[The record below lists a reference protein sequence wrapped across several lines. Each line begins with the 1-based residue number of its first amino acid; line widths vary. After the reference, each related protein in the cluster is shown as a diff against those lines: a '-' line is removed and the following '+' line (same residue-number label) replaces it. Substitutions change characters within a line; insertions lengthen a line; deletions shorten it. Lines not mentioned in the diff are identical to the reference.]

1 MNVLILGATSAVAGE
16 VARLLQRRGARLFL
30 IARSSEKLAAL
41 ASELG
46 PNVIGQCAVDFT
58 DTEAML
64 AVLRSALQALGTV
77 ELALV
82 AQGDLGDQASSEH
95 DFSEAERQIM
105 VNYVG
110 VVAQLTVLGP
120 FFEAQGRGTIAVISS
135 VAGERGRPRNYTYG
149 SAKAG
154 VTIYLQGLRSRLW
167 PAVQVTTIL
176 LGPVDTPMT
185 TSHEKNALFV
195 TRTRAARG
203 ILRAIERRHSEAYV
217 PGFWRWIMLVVRL
230 LPEVLFQ
237 RLPFLSGR

>member
-16 VARLLQRRGARLFL
+16 VARLLRGRGARLFL
-30 IARSSEKLAAL
+30 MARSSERLAAL

-46 PNVIGQCAVDFT
+46 PTVIGQHAVDFT
-58 DTEAML
+58 DTKAML
-64 AVLRSALQALGTV
+64 AALRSALETLGTV
-77 ELALV
+77 DLALV
-82 AQGDLGDQASSEH
+82 AQGDLGDQAASER

-120 FFEAQGRGTIAVISS
+120 FFEAQGSGTIAVISS

-185 TSHEKNALFV
+185 TSHEKNALFA
-195 TRTRAARG
+195 TRAEAARG
-203 ILRAIERRHSEAYV
+203 ILRAIEGRRGEAYV
-217 PGFWRWIMLVVRL
+217 PGFWRWILLVVRL
-230 LPEVLFQ
+230 LPEGLFQ

>member
-1 MNVLILGATSAVAGE
+1 
-16 VARLLQRRGARLFL
+16 
-30 IARSSEKLAAL
+30 
-41 ASELG
+41 
-46 PNVIGQCAVDFT
+46 
-58 DTEAML
+58 
-64 AVLRSALQALGTV
+64 
-77 ELALV
+77 
-82 AQGDLGDQASSEH
+82 
-95 DFSEAERQIM
+95 M

-203 ILRAIERRHSEAYV
+203 ILRAIEGRHSEAYV

-230 LPEVLFQ
+230 LPEGLFQ